1 MIRKPTFAGI
11 ILVLA
16 AVSVALSQT
25 RGPATDGS
33 YGVVRIEP
41 LGQGSKRTFRHSLQ
55 TNLIT
60 IQHNAPVDAFEVD
73 MRSGLFVLRQTDLF
87 IKDAMPLCLTR
98 TYRPWDKQIRAFGMG
113 TSHPYELT
121 EYGSRFPYTYTDLVL
136 EDYETV
142 HFERIS
148 KGTGFA
154 DAIYEHTATASEFYG
169 ARIVWNGNGWTVTL
183 RDGRVLL
190 LPEAY
195 NAKTPTQA
203 AVVEMR
209 NARGQRIKFDRD
221 PVTRNLRHLTS
232 PGGRAITFEYNRA
245 GQVSSVTDDL
255 GNGADYYYDSEKRL
269 YAVSRTDGHAYRF
282 AYDHDKMTTISDEKG
297 AILLEIDYNEYDRV
311 EEERAGDGRTYR
323 FRYVWDQKGT
333 SVEQAFVTVPDGTVY
348 AFDHGTLVPNR

>member
-1 MIRKPTFAGI
+1 MNRKLIFAGV
-11 ILVLA
+11 ILLA
-16 AVSVALSQT
+16 AVFAALSQT
-25 RGPATDGS
+25 RAPATDAS

-41 LGQGSKRTFRHSLQ
+41 LGSASARTFRHSLQ
-55 TNLIT
+55 TRRAT
-60 IQHNAPVDAFEVD
+60 TQHNTPEDTFEVD

-87 IKDAMPLCLTR
+87 IRDSMPLCLTR
-98 TYRPWDKQIRAFGMG
+98 TYRPWDTQIRAMGMG

-121 EYGSRFPYTYTDLVL
+121 EYGSRFPYTYMDLVL

-142 HFERIS
+142 HFDRIS

-154 DAIYEHTATASEFYG
+154 DAVYEHTATASEFYG
-169 ARIVWNGNGWTVTL
+169 ARIAWNGDGWTVTL

-195 NAKTPTQA
+195 NAKTPTQG

-221 PVTRNLRHLTS
+221 PGTRNLRHLTS
-232 PGGRAITFEYNRA
+232 PGGRAITFQYNRA
-245 GQVSSVTDDL
+245 GQVSSVTDDQ

-269 YAVSRTDGHAYRF
+269 YAVSRTDGRAYRF
-282 AYDHDKMTTISDEKG
+282 AYDHDKITTISDEKSG
-297 AILLEIDYNEYDRV
+297 ILLEIDYNEFDRV
-311 EEERAGDGRTYR
+311 QEMRAGDGSTYR

-333 SVEQAFVTVPDGTVY
+333 RLEQASVTVPDGTVY
-348 AFDHGTLVPNR
+348 TFDHGTLVPQR